1 MLIFKDLQ
9 YRVLCDRGSHCDN
22 PSDFVSLLSIARY
35 GGDGWN
41 RDQV

>member
-9 YRVLCDRGSHCDN
+9 YKGLCDAGGRCDN

-35 GGDGWN
+35 DGDGWN